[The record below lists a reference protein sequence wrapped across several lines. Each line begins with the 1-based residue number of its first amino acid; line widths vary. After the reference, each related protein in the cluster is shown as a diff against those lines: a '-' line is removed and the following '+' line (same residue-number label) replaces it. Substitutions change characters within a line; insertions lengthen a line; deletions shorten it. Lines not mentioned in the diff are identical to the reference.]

1 MAAKLGLN
9 VEFIAGDW
17 RHGADPQAIEK
28 RLRADADKRIKAVC
42 VVHNE
47 TSTGVTSRI
56 AEVRRAIDAAQHPA
70 LFMVDTISSL
80 ASMDY
85 RHDEWGVDVTVAG
98 SQKGLMLPPGLS
110 FNCISPKALT
120 ASKAARLPRS
130 YWAWDEMTANGK
142 NGYFP
147 YTPATNLLYGLAE
160 ALKMLDEEGLDAV
173 FARHQR
179 HAEAARRAVRAWG
192 LEVYALDPRE
202 YSASLTGVLMPAGHD
217 ADRLRK
223 VILDAFELSLGTGLT
238 KPVEIVVAAG
248 AGGASDQMARMMQ
261 AAVQKNGLM
270 KQPMVVSLKG
280 GASGAEALMYM
291 KSSAGDPNK
300 VLIAYSLI
308 YMLPLSAKIPFNWR
322 ELSPVSLIAL
332 DQFVLWDNTTLP
344 HANVKDFIAAAKA
357 ANPPFKMG
365 GTGSKREDHVLTV
378 FIEKKTGAK
387 FAYLPYKS
395 GGEAATQLVGNH
407 TQSNVNNPSE
417 NLEVWRAGQ
426 VRALCVFDKERIG
439 YKTKVTDKQS
449 WNDIPTCKEEGLDVQ
464 YLMLRA
470 MFLPGKVT
478 PEQAAF
484 YVDLF
489 KKVTQTAEYKDYMEK
504 QALKPIFLTGSDML
518 KFLEEDD
525 TLNKNL
531 MTEAGFVAN

>member
-1 MAAKLGLN
+1 MPN
-9 VEFIAGDW
+9 TV
-17 RHGADPQAIEK
+17 
-28 RLRADADKRIKAVC
+28 LR
-42 VVHNE
+42 
-47 TSTGVTSRI
+47 
-56 AEVRRAIDAAQHPA
+56 
-70 LFMVDTISSL
+70 F
-80 ASMDY
+80 
-85 RHDEWGVDVTVAG
+85 
-98 SQKGLMLPPGLS
+98 
-110 FNCISPKALT
+110 
-120 ASKAARLPRS
+120 
-130 YWAWDEMTANGK
+130 
-142 NGYFP
+142 
-147 YTPATNLLYGLAE
+147 
-160 ALKMLDEEGLDAV
+160 
-173 FARHQR
+173 
-179 HAEAARRAVRAWG
+179 
-192 LEVYALDPRE
+192 
-202 YSASLTGVLMPAGHD
+202 GVLAGALAAVAAVAAPAV
-217 ADRLRK
+217 AW
-223 VILDAFELSLGTGLT
+223 EPT

-261 AAVQKNGLM
+261 AAIQKNGLM

-280 GASGAEALMYM
+280 AASGAEALMYM
-291 KSSAGDPNK
+291 KSSEGDPNK

-322 ELSPVSLIAL
+322 ELTPVSIIAL

-344 HANVKDFIAAAKA
+344 YKTVKEFIDAAKA

-407 TQSNVNNPSE
+407 TAANVNNPSE

-426 VRALCVFDKERIG
+426 VRALCLFDKERIE
-439 YKTKVTDKQS
+439 YKTKVTESMS

-478 PEQAAF
+478 AEQKAF
-484 YVDLF
+484 YVDLLQ
-489 KKVTQTAEYKDYMEK
+489 KVVQTLDYKDYMEK
-504 QALKPIFLTGSDML
+504 QALKPIFLTGPEMV

-525 TLNKNL
+525 ALNKEL
-531 MTEAGFVAN
+531 MTEAGFVAK

>member
-1 MAAKLGLN
+1 MKLSRTAAWAAIPF
-9 VEFIAGDW
+9 VVVVITAASPAIA
-17 RHGADPQAIEK
+17 
-28 RLRADADKRIKAVC
+28 
-42 VVHNE
+42 
-47 TSTGVTSRI
+47 
-56 AEVRRAIDAAQHPA
+56 
-70 LFMVDTISSL
+70 
-80 ASMDY
+80 
-85 RHDEWGVDVTVAG
+85 
-98 SQKGLMLPPGLS
+98 
-110 FNCISPKALT
+110 
-120 ASKAARLPRS
+120 
-130 YWAWDEMTANGK
+130 AWE
-142 NGYFP
+142 P
-147 YTPATNLLYGLAE
+147 
-160 ALKMLDEEGLDAV
+160 
-173 FARHQR
+173 
-179 HAEAARRAVRAWG
+179 
-192 LEVYALDPRE
+192 
-202 YSASLTGVLMPAGHD
+202 
-217 ADRLRK
+217 
-223 VILDAFELSLGTGLT
+223 T

-261 AAVQKNGLM
+261 AAIQKNKLM

-291 KSSAGDPNK
+291 KSGTGDANR

-308 YMLPLSAKIPFNWR
+308 YMLPISAKIPFNWR
-322 ELSPVSLIAL
+322 ELTPVALVAL

-344 HANVKDFIAAAKA
+344 QATVKDFISAAKS

-365 GTGSKREDHVLTV
+365 GTGSRREDQVLSV
-378 FIEKKTGAK
+378 FVEKKTGAK

-407 TQSNVNNPSE
+407 TQANVNNPSE

-426 VRALCVFDKERIG
+426 VRALCVFDKERIQ

-478 PEQAAF
+478 PEQKEF

-489 KKVTQTAEYKDYMEK
+489 RKVSQTADYKDYMEK
-504 QALKPIFLTGSDML
+504 QALKPAFLTGDAMQ

-525 TLNKNL
+525 ALNKSL
-531 MTEAGFVAN
+531 MIEAGFDKN